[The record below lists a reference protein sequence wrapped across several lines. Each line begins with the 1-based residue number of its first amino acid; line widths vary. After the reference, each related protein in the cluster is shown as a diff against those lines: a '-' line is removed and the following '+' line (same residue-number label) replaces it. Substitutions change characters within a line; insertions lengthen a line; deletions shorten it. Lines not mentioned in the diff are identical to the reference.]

1 MIHILKKMK
10 SITKKLVVVLGPTA
24 SGKTSL
30 GLEIAKK
37 LNTEIIS
44 SDSRQFYKEL
54 KIGSAPPSQIEL
66 ETIKHHFI
74 QHLSVC
80 DNYSIGQF
88 EKEAIKKITNL
99 FKKHEIV
106 LMIGGSGLYI
116 DAVCDGIDSIPKT
129 PKNIRDRINLKFEKK
144 GLEWLNS
151 KVERIDPQ
159 FYNHVDTNNPQR
171 LKRCIEVFETTG
183 KQLSSYYNKAR
194 KKRNFEIIK
203 IGISTERN
211 KLYEKINERVDLM
224 IKNGLIEEAKSLLKY
239 RDHNALNTVGY
250 KELFNYFD
258 KNCSKEFAINEI
270 KKNTRRFAKRQMTWF
285 RKDKKIK
292 WFVRHELNQIL
303 DFIAK

>member
-1 MIHILKKMK
+1 MKKMK
-10 SITKKLVVVLGPTA
+10 STTKKLVVILGPTA

-30 GLEIAKK
+30 GLEIAKE

-54 KIGSAPPSQIEL
+54 KIGSAPPSKIEL
-66 ETIKHHFI
+66 ETIKHHFV
-74 QHLSVC
+74 QHLSVS

-88 EKEAIKKITNL
+88 EKDAIKKITFL
-99 FKKHEIV
+99 FKKHDIV

-116 DAVCDGIDSIPKT
+116 DVVCEGIDSIPKT
-129 PKNIRDRINLKFEKK
+129 SKNIRDSINLKFEKK
-144 GLEWLNS
+144 GIEWLNS
-151 KVERIDPQ
+151 EVKRIDPL
-159 FYNHVDTNNPQR
+159 FYNNVDKQNAQR

-183 KQLSSYYNKAR
+183 KQISSYYNKAR

-203 IGISTERN
+203 IGISTDRE
-211 KLYEKINERVDLM
+211 KLYKKINERVDLM
-224 IKNGLIEEAKSLLKY
+224 IKNGLIKEAKSLLKY
-239 RDHNALNTVGY
+239 RDQNALNTVGY

-258 KNCSKEFAINEI
+258 KNYSKEFAISEI

>member
-1 MIHILKKMK
+1 MK
-10 SITKKLVVVLGPTA
+10 NTTKKLIVILGPTA
-24 SGKTSL
+24 SGKTSI
-30 GLEIAKK
+30 GLEIAKE

-66 ETIKHHFI
+66 KTIKHHFI
-74 QHLSVC
+74 QHLSVS
-80 DNYSIGQF
+80 DNYNIGQF
-88 EKEAIKKITNL
+88 EKDAIKKIIFL
-99 FKKHEIV
+99 FKKHDIV
-106 LMIGGSGLYI
+106 LMIGGSGMYI
-116 DAVCDGIDSIPKT
+116 DAVCNGIDDLPNT
-129 PKNIRDRINLKFEKK
+129 PKKIRENINSKFEKK

-151 KVERIDPQ
+151 EVKRIDPH
-159 FYNHVDTNNPQR
+159 FYNNVDKHNSQR

-183 KQLSSYYNKAR
+183 KQISSYYNKAR

-203 IGISTERN
+203 IGISTDRE
-211 KLYEKINERVDLM
+211 KLYKKINERVDLM
-224 IKNGLIEEAKSLLKY
+224 IKDGLIEEAKSLLKY

-292 WFVRHELNQIL
+292 WFMGQELNQIL

>member
-1 MIHILKKMK
+1 MK
-10 SITKKLVVVLGPTA
+10 STTKKLVVILGPTA

-30 GLEIAKK
+30 GLKIAKELK
-37 LNTEIIS
+37 TEIIS

-66 ETIKHHFI
+66 KAIKHHFI
-74 QHLSVC
+74 QHLSVS

-88 EKEAIKKITNL
+88 EKDAIKKITFL
-99 FKKHEIV
+99 FKKHNIV

-116 DAVCDGIDSIPKT
+116 DVVCGGIDNIPIT
-129 PKNIRDRINLKFEKK
+129 PKKIRDSINLKFEKK

-151 KVERIDPQ
+151 KVERIDPH
-159 FYNHVDTNNPQR
+159 FYNNVDKHNTQR

-183 KQLSSYYNKAR
+183 RQISSYYKKAR

-203 IGISTERN
+203 IGISTERD
-211 KLYEKINERVDLM
+211 KLYKKINERVDLM
-224 IKNGLIEEAKSLLKY
+224 IKDGLIEEVKSLLKY
-239 RDHNALNTVGY
+239 REYNALNTVGY

-258 KNCSKEFAINEI
+258 KNCSKDFAINEI

-292 WFVRHELNQIL
+292 WFFRNELNQIL

>member
-1 MIHILKKMK
+1 M
-10 SITKKLVVVLGPTA
+10 STTKKLVIILGPTA

-30 GLEIAKK
+30 GLEIAKE

-74 QHLSVC
+74 QHLSVS
-80 DNYSIGQF
+80 DKYSIGQF
-88 EKEAIKKITNL
+88 EKDAIKKITFL
-99 FKKHEIV
+99 FKKHDIV
-106 LMIGGSGLYI
+106 LMIGGSGMYI
-116 DAVCDGIDSIPKT
+116 DAVCNGIDDLPKIPK
-129 PKNIRDRINLKFEKK
+129 KIRESINLKFEKK

-151 KVERIDPQ
+151 EVKRIDPH
-159 FYNHVDTNNPQR
+159 FYDFVDKHNPQR
-171 LKRCIEVFETTG
+171 LKRCIEVFETSG
-183 KQLSSYYNKAR
+183 KKISSLLKKDR

-203 IGISTERN
+203 IGISIDRE
-211 KLYEKINERVDLM
+211 KLYKKINERVDLM
-224 IKNGLIEEAKSLLKY
+224 IKGGLIDEAKSLLKH

-258 KNCSKEFAINEI
+258 KNYSKEFAINEI

-285 RKDKKIK
+285 RKDKKIE
-292 WFVRHELNQIL
+292 WFYRNELNQIL
-303 DFIAK
+303 DFILKL